1 MSVAS
6 ALVAGNDPLP
16 GLAEQALAEALEKTG
31 ARQANGVLLFL
42 TPEFSRH
49 AQQTVIAVAR
59 AARCTQL
66 VGGIA
71 AGVFTDSGW
80 VLDRPA
86 AAVLVL
92 AGDLSLGPPDLGVET
107 GEPLLA
113 YGDGSFPGAWAVS
126 GRQRFG
132 GSFAGN
138 AGRNERVAWQQGRLA
153 AHCSVQVLGAHV
165 DVDVSPGWRL
175 LGGPH
180 AVDSSR
186 AYELL
191 GIGGYAARD
200 SLLRALQAAGYSAPQ
215 PAMRSLCAVLVADA
229 GSASAQECPRLLG
242 GTQRSIAIIDI
253 SDNGSVTL
261 AERIAPG
268 QRLAWAIRLPQA
280 AVDDMRQSVARL
292 AALAADPQAAVVFS
306 CIGRG
311 PYFHDGEDRDVD
323 CLRERFPE
331 LPLIGVY
338 GTGQIAP
345 NAAGGNRLLQN
356 AVVTALLSQPIG
368 NADVQSEP

>member
-1 MSVAS
+1 MNIAT
-6 ALVAGNDPLP
+6 ALFAGNDPLP
-16 GLAEQALAEALEKTG
+16 GLAEHALAQALEKAG
-31 ARQANGVLLFL
+31 ERQANGVLLFL

-59 AARCTQL
+59 AASCTQL
-66 VGGIA
+66 FGGLA

-92 AGDLSLGPPDLGVET
+92 AGDLSLGPPDLDVLT

-132 GSFAGN
+132 GSFAGH
-138 AGRNERVAWQQGRLA
+138 AGRNEPVAWQQGRLA

-175 LGGPH
+175 LGAAH
-180 AVDSSR
+180 AVDDSR

-191 GIGGYAARD
+191 GIGGHAARD
-200 SLLRALQAAGYSAPQ
+200 SLLRTLRAAGHGERQ
-215 PAMRSLCAVLVADA
+215 PAMTSLCAVLVTDTG
-229 GSASAQECPRLLG
+229 GSATQERSSLVA
-242 GTQRSIAIIDI
+242 GTHRSIAIIDI

-261 AERIAPG
+261 AERVAPG

-280 AVDDMRQSVARL
+280 AVDDMRQSVSRL
-292 AALAADPQAAVVFS
+292 AAVAVDPLAAVVFS

-323 CLRERFPE
+323 CLRERFPQ

-345 NAAGGNRLLQN
+345 GLAGGNRLLQN
-356 AVVTALLSQPIG
+356 AVVTALLSQPIRST
-368 NADVQSEP
+368 DVQS